1 MAIITVIG
9 GVNMDIS
16 AAMRAPFVRGD
27 SIPGQVTLSCGG
39 VAHNIAH
46 NLCLLGHR
54 VRFVT
59 VFGGDEFGRLC
70 QEQCAQSGLDLS
82 LAERDPSARNGLY
95 LCVNNPDGD
104 MVAAVADMD
113 IIGRITPEFLA
124 RRIDDI
130 NLSEL
135 VVTDTNLSAQAL
147 TYLLDH
153 VTAPMMVDAVST
165 AKAPRIIEALQQ
177 STSRRLHTLKL
188 NRQEAFTAAGF
199 FSTVEQS
206 AQWLTTLGVQ
216 HVCVTLGAD
225 GVYCTDG
232 EHDCRLP
239 ALPVQ
244 VVNTTGAGDA
254 FLAGVAHAHVSGIAF
269 PDTAQAGLRAA
280 RATLLTT
287 STVNAQLLEQMI
299 NE

>member
-1 MAIITVIG
+1 MGNIITVIG
-9 GVNMDIS
+9 GVNIDVS
-16 AAMRAPFVRGD
+16 AAMSAPFVKGD
-27 SIPGQVTLSCGG
+27 SIPGKVTMSCGG

-70 QEQCAQSGLDLS
+70 QEQCAQSGMDLS
-82 LAERDPSARNGLY
+82 LTERDPSARNGLY

-113 IIGRITPEFLA
+113 ILERITPEFLE
-124 RRIDDI
+124 RRIEDI

-135 VVTDTNLSAQAL
+135 VVTDTNLSVQAL

-153 VTAPMMVDAVST
+153 VDAPMMVDTVSS

-177 STSRRLHTLKL
+177 SATRRLHTLKL
-188 NRQEAFTAAGF
+188 NQLEVYQAGGF
-199 FSTVEQS
+199 FSTIEQS
-206 AQWLTTLGVQ
+206 AQWLTSLGVQ
-216 HVCVTLGAD
+216 YVYVTLGNQ

-232 EHDCRLP
+232 FSEYRMP
-239 ALPVQ
+239 AMPVE

-254 FLAGVAHAHVSGIAF
+254 FLAGLAHAHVSGIAF
-269 PDTAQAGLRAA
+269 PDTAQMGLRAA
-280 RATLLTT
+280 RATLLTPF
-287 STVNAQLLEQMI
+287 TVNPSI
-299 NE
+299 NIELTT